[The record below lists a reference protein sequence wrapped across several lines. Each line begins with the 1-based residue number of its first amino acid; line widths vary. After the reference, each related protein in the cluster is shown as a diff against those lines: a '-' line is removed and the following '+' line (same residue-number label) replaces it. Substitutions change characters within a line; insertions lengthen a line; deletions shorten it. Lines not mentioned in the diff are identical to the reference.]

1 MQIKVLS
8 FANASF
14 MFEIIGKSVT
24 FQNPMSVPHQKTQKT
39 SRSRGKH
46 FSTKSKLYPLPVHT
60 KKHHYSPR
68 SPHVTDRNYEKVI

>member
-24 FQNPMSVPHQKTQKT
+24 FQNPMSLPHQKT
-39 SRSRGKH
+39 SRYRGKH